1 MKPFQNIL
9 LFGLL
14 FIGAFQGC
22 AQPFTLDKAIQ
33 PVELKLLADT
43 RTGHEGELGV
53 VYFNRLTDSTMY
65 HYVTGHDLYN
75 FVDVL
80 VTSID
85 GTPLKVSLAKDN
97 WEDVQAEQNTANAQD
112 GMVDF
117 KIRTWGSFGIKV
129 ETGQP
134 NNSLYTITVL
144 ASPEKK
150 TYLGSAFRTIN
161 EDEMTS
167 SGKASPIEAGETSS
181 DGGKTN
187 NYLLYILL
195 GVALLVI
202 GVLAGKLMGRKGK
215 GTTVILVF
223 LSLLPLGS
231 FAQERGAV
239 LTMEEFENWKEQQ
252 NSKHE
257 MVMSQ
262 LEALESERKAVDEV
276 VGNLD
281 KTISTIR
288 KQWDNVKL
296 LYNTY
301 NNGLGKCI
309 SSAPPAQAPS
319 IPSICTDLYFDDNG
333 EISEEEDQGCTQ
345 CFFEARK
352 KFNNMRYQFEK
363 LATIYKCT
371 KNFSNAAISFGDD
384 VSGFTPSGAGGLAWQ
399 TQRRN
404 IEKSVTDLE
413 QAYDSKYAEFL
424 QSLADAM
431 MELNICEAKYGVEDW
446 YDRFGYMYFEFMKEK
461 YQRKD

>member
-1 MKPFQNIL
+1 MKPLQNIL
-9 LFGLL
+9 FIGFL
-14 FIGAFQGC
+14 FIGFFQGL

-43 RTGHEGELGV
+43 REGHEGELGI
-53 VYFNRLTDSTMY
+53 VYFNRLSNSVNY
-65 HYVTGHDLYN
+65 HFVTGHDLYN

-97 WEDVQAEQNTANAQD
+97 WEVVQAKQNTANAQD

-117 KIRTWGSFGIKV
+117 KIRTWGSFGIKI
-129 ETGQP
+129 ETDEP
-134 NNSLYTITVL
+134 KNSLYNITVL

-150 TYLGSAFRTIN
+150 TYLGNAFRTIN
-161 EDEMTS
+161 KDEMTA
-167 SGKASPIEAGETSS
+167 SGAPPPQEADEGGG
-181 DGGKTN
+181 DGGMP
-187 NYLLYILL
+187 NYLLYVAL

-202 GVLAGKLMGRKGK
+202 GILAGKLMGRKGK
-215 GTTVILVF
+215 GTAMILVL
-223 LSLLPLGS
+223 LSLLPING
-231 FAQERGAV
+231 FAQEAGDFLSVEQFEAFKK
-239 LTMEEFENWKEQQ
+239 TAMEDLNTRL
-252 NSKHE
+252 NI
-257 MVMSQ
+257 
-262 LEALESERKAVDEV
+262 LESERKAVDKA

-333 EISEEEDQGCTQ
+333 EISEEEDQGCAQ
-345 CFFEARK
+345 CFLEARK

-371 KNFSNAAISFGDD
+371 KDFSNAAISFGDD
-384 VSGFTPSGAGGLAWQ
+384 VSGFTPGGVGGLAWQ

-404 IEKSVTDLE
+404 IEKSITELE
-413 QAYDSKYAEFL
+413 QAYDNKYAEFL
-424 QSLADAM
+424 QSLANSM
-431 MELNICEAKYGVEDW
+431 KELNICEAKYGVEDW
-446 YDRFGYMYFEFMKEK
+446 YDRFGYMYFEFMQEK
-461 YQRKD
+461 YRRKD

>member
-1 MKPFQNIL
+1 MKPLQNIL
-9 LFGLL
+9 LFCLL
-14 FIGAFQGC
+14 FIGAFQGY
-22 AQPFTLDKAIQ
+22 AQPFTLNKAIQ
-33 PVELKLLADT
+33 PVELKLMADT
-43 RTGHEGELGV
+43 RTGHEGELGI
-53 VYFNRLTDSTMY
+53 VYFNRLKDSAMY

-75 FVDVL
+75 FIDVL
-80 VTSID
+80 VTSVD

-97 WEDVQAEQNTANAQD
+97 WEAVQAEQNTARAQD

-129 ETGQP
+129 ETDQP
-134 NNSLYTITVL
+134 NNSLYNITVL

-167 SGKASPIEAGETSS
+167 NGEAPSSEAGEMGGN
-181 DGGKTN
+181 GGKT
-187 NYLLYILL
+187 NYLLYIAL

-215 GTTVILVF
+215 GTTVILVL
-223 LSLLPLGS
+223 LSLMPLSS
-231 FAQERGAV
+231 FSQDRGAV
-239 LTMEEFENWKEQQ
+239 LTMEEFESWKEEQD
-252 NSKHE
+252 SKHE
-257 MVMSQ
+257 MVMRQ
-262 LEALESERKAVDEV
+262 LQVLESERKAVDKV

-333 EISEEEDQGCTQ
+333 DISEEEDQGCAS
-345 CFFEARK
+345 CFLEARK

-371 KNFSNAAISFGDD
+371 KDFSNAAISFGDD
-384 VSGFTPSGAGGLAWQ
+384 VSGFTPSGVGGMAWQ

-404 IEKSVTDLE
+404 IEKSVTELE
-413 QAYDSKYAEFL
+413 QAYDNKYAEFL

-446 YDRFGYMYFEFMKEK
+446 YDRFGYMYFEFMKDK
-461 YQRKD
+461 YQRND

>member
-1 MKPFQNIL
+1 MKLLQNIL

-14 FIGAFQGC
+14 FIGAFQGY
-22 AQPFTLDKAIQ
+22 AQPFTLNKAIQ

-43 RTGHEGELGV
+43 RTGHEGELGI
-53 VYFNRLTDSTMY
+53 VYFNRLKDSAMY

-80 VTSID
+80 VTSVD

-97 WEDVQAEQNTANAQD
+97 WEAVQAQQNTGNARD
-112 GMVDF
+112 GVADF
-117 KIRTWGSFGIKV
+117 KIRTWGSFGIKI
-129 ETGQP
+129 EPEQP
-134 NNSLYTITVL
+134 NNSIYTIAVV

-150 TYLGSAFRTIN
+150 TYLGSAFRSIN

-167 SGKASPIEAGETSS
+167 SGEPAPSEAAGTSG
-181 DGGKTN
+181 DGGGT
-187 NYLLYILL
+187 NYLLYIAL

-202 GVLAGKLMGRKGK
+202 GILAGKLMGRKGK
-215 GTTVILVF
+215 GTAVVLVL
-223 LSLLPLGS
+223 LSLVPLSS
-231 FAQERGAV
+231 FGQDGGAV
-239 LTMEEFENWKEQQ
+239 LTMEEFENWKKQQ
-252 NSKHE
+252 NSKHA

-262 LEALESERKAVDEV
+262 LAALESERKAVDKAV
-276 VGNLD
+276 NDLD
-281 KTISTIR
+281 KTIATIR

-296 LYNTY
+296 LYDTY

-309 SSAPPAQAPS
+309 SSTPPTQAPS
-319 IPSICTDLYFDDNG
+319 IPSICTDLSLDDNG
-333 EISEEEDQGCTQ
+333 YISEEEDLECAE

-371 KNFSNAAISFGDD
+371 KDFSNAAISFGDD
-384 VSGFTPSGAGGLAWQ
+384 VSGFTPSGVGGLAWQ

-404 IEKSVTDLE
+404 IEKSVTELE
-413 QAYDSKYAEFL
+413 QAYDKKYGEFL

-431 MELNICEAKYGVEDW
+431 MELNICEAKFGVEDW
-446 YDRFGYMYFEFMKEK
+446 YDRFGYMYFEFMKDK

>member
-1 MKPFQNIL
+1 MKPLHKFSL
-9 LFGLL
+9 LCLL
-14 FIGAFQGC
+14 FIGAFQGY

-43 RTGHEGELGV
+43 RTGHEGELGI
-53 VYFNRLTDSTMY
+53 VYFNRLTDSAMY

-80 VTSID
+80 VTSVD

-97 WEDVQAEQNTANAQD
+97 WEAVQAQQNTTNAQD
-112 GMVDF
+112 GLVNF

-129 ETGQP
+129 ETDQP

-150 TYLGSAFRTIN
+150 TYLGSAFRAIS
-161 EDEMTS
+161 EDEMES
-167 SGKASPIEAGETSS
+167 SGAASPNDANEGSS
-181 DGGKTN
+181 DGGTT
-187 NYLLYILL
+187 NYLLYIAL

-215 GTTVILVF
+215 GTAVILVF
-223 LSLLPLGS
+223 LSLLPSIGV
-231 FAQERGAV
+231 AQDAGDFVSIEQFEAFKENA
-239 LTMEEFENWKEQQ
+239 MEDFNTRLNMLEN
-252 NSKHE
+252 
-257 MVMSQ
+257 
-262 LEALESERKAVDEV
+262 ERKAVDKV

-296 LYNTY
+296 LYSTY

-309 SSAPPAQAPS
+309 SSSPPAQAPS
-319 IPSICTDLYFDDNG
+319 IPSICTDLYFDDKG
-333 EISEEEDQGCTQ
+333 DILEEEDQECAQ

-371 KNFSNAAISFGDD
+371 KDFSNAAISFGDD
-384 VSGFTPSGAGGLAWQ
+384 VSGFTPSGVGGLAWQ

-404 IEKSVTDLE
+404 IEKSVTELE
-413 QAYDSKYAEFL
+413 QAYDNKYAEFL

>member
-1 MKPFQNIL
+1 MKPLHKIF
-9 LFGLL
+9 LFSLL
-14 FIGAFQGC
+14 FIGAFQGY

-43 RTGHEGELGV
+43 RAGHEGELGI
-53 VYFNRLTDSTMY
+53 VYFNRLKDSAMY

-80 VTSID
+80 VTSVD

-97 WEDVQAEQNTANAQD
+97 WEAVQAEKNTANAQD
-112 GMVDF
+112 GMIDF
-117 KIRTWGSFGIKV
+117 KIRTWGSFGIKI
-129 ETGQP
+129 ETEQP
-134 NNSLYTITVL
+134 NNSLYNITVL

-167 SGKASPIEAGETSS
+167 SGATSPNQADE
-181 DGGKTN
+181 GGGGGSA
-187 NYLLYILL
+187 NYLLYIAL

-215 GTTVILVF
+215 GTAVILILF
-223 LSLLPLGS
+223 SLLPFGG
-231 FAQERGAV
+231 FAQDAGDFLSVEQFEAFKKNA
-239 LTMEEFENWKEQQ
+239 MEDLNTR
-252 NSKHE
+252 
-257 MVMSQ
+257 
-262 LEALESERKAVDEV
+262 LDLLESERKLVDKA

-296 LYNTY
+296 LYSTY

-319 IPSICTDLYFDDNG
+319 IPSICTDLYFEENG
-333 EISEEEDQGCTQ
+333 EISEEEDQGCAS
-345 CFFEARK
+345 CFLEARK

-371 KNFSNAAISFGDD
+371 KDFSNAAISFGDD
-384 VSGFTPSGAGGLAWQ
+384 VSGFTPSGVGGLAWQ

-413 QAYDSKYAEFL
+413 QAYDNKYGEFL

-446 YDRFGYMYFEFMKEK
+446 YDRFGYMYFEFMKDK